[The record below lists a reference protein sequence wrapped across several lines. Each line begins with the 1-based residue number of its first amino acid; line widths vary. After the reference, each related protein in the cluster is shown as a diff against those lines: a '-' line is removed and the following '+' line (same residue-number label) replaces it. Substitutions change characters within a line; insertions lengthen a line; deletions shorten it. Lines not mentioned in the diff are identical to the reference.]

1 MKSILIWLFAFG
13 TAYAGLTDYV
23 AHVQSNPCSD
33 GWAECVIEGKV
44 MNVTGHKS
52 DGIIHGSSDR
62 VDFWTFQ
69 PLEGLSPFVNLEAFP
84 DVVIAQVEEV
94 EEPPPTKTKVIKEV
108 AVSSDNGDAERKREE
123 RLERERLQAEQAAEA
138 ERLAAAEAARQ
149 AAEEA
154 ARLEA
159 ERREEERKR
168 KELEANTCA
177 SIDELEDAAMLGTL
191 NAKQS
196 NCLEQELSATSS
208 ITEQRKISNIMIN
221 NALAAKNWSQWEK
234 YTKRHLDKYDRSNA
248 NMCYGFAVY
257 MFNQKK
263 FSDAIVWSDR
273 GLEQKQSFSAGEDYK
288 KKVYTLYK
296 LKTMAANTIW
306 SETEKSLVSI
316 SDDATREKEKVRAES
331 YQSKT
336 KNFARE
342 WLDYARSSGQATN
355 LPMQIC
361 VSAATKSFC
370 E

>member
-1 MKSILIWLFAFG
+1 MKSTLIWLFAFG

-23 AHVQSNPCSD
+23 SHVQSNPCSD
-33 GWAECVIEGKV
+33 GWAECVIDGKV
-44 MNVTGHKS
+44 MNVTGQKS
-52 DGIIHGSSDR
+52 DGIIHSSSDR

-69 PLEGLSPFVNLEAFP
+69 PLAGLSPFVTLEEFP
-84 DVVIAQVEEV
+84 DVVVADIVEEEI
-94 EEPPPTKTKVIKEV
+94 EEPITTKPKVAIDPEE
-108 AVSSDNGDAERKREE
+108 AERRREE
-123 RLERERLQAEQAAEA
+123 RLERERLQAEELAEA
-138 ERLAAAEAARQ
+138 DRLAAEEADRL

-159 ERREEERKR
+159 ERLEEERKR

-177 SIDELEDAAMLGTL
+177 PIEELEDAAMLGSL

-196 NCLEQELSATSS
+196 SCLEQELSATSS
-208 ITEQRKISNIMIN
+208 ITEQRKISNLLIN
-221 NALAAKNWSQWEK
+221 NALSAKNLPQWEK
-234 YTKRHLDKYDRSNA
+234 YTKRHLEKYDRSDA
-248 NMCYGFAVY
+248 NMCFGFAVY

-273 GLEQKQSFSAGEDYK
+273 GLEQKQSFSAGGDYK

-316 SDDATREKEKVRAES
+316 SDDATREKEKVKAEN